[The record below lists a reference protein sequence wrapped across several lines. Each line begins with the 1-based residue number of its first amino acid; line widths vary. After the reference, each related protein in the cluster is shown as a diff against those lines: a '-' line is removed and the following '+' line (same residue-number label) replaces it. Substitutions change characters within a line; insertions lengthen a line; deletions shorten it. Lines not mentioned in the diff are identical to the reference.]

1 MLAIVGGKG
10 GCGKT
15 TTALGVGRALATD
28 GHRPVV
34 ADADC
39 SMPNLHAMAE
49 TDLRPGLGAVADG
62 RPVESVVHRSGAYPG
77 IDVLPAGTATGPP
90 ADATLRRLASVAG
103 PVVLDC
109 PAGATEGVAAPLC
122 AADTAVVVSTA
133 ERASLVDAA
142 KTARMVE
149 ALGTELAGAVVT
161 RTSGGEP
168 DYPEMDALREEC
180 RVLGTV
186 PETEGVLASR
196 VGRTAYERVARRL
209 SERNV

>member
-15 TTALGVGRALATD
+15 TTALGVARALAVG

-34 ADADC
+34 ADTDC
-39 SMPNLHAMAE
+39 SMPNIHTMAG

-62 RPVESVVHRSGAYPG
+62 RPVDSVVHRSGAYPG
-77 IDVLPAGTATGPP
+77 VDVLPAGTAKGPVP
-90 ADATLRRLASVAG
+90 EATLRRLARVAS

-109 PAGATEGVAAPLC
+109 PAGATDDVATPVAA
-122 AADTAVVVSTA
+122 ADSALVVSTA

-161 RTSGGEP
+161 RTTGGGP
-168 DYPEMDALREEC
+168 DCPEVDALHEEC

-186 PETEGVLASR
+186 PATEDVLSSR
-196 VGRTAYERVARRL
+196 IGRTAYERVVSRL
-209 SERNV
+209 SGRNI